1 MDHAVPTTHQPSA
14 TPQNE
19 AKFHLFN
26 LLPPELRREIYI
38 LATPP
43 RVVNVQEVG
52 AYSGAWYERLEKFT
66 ETCRTTLIQFRL
78 HPDLAYFAD
87 NWRPSITS
95 KLRSHNQL
103 PLEAYG
109 FTSTKGPYQ
118 PWIPTDDTPDIPST
132 WLASHPDTAWTM
144 TRDASLYSPAPI
156 PPLLHVCSESREML
170 KKYGYQLAFDTRTDE
185 PHTWFHFER
194 DILSI
199 RFVSSALP
207 NVLVNEG
214 WDIGLFRPVDL
225 LRVKR
230 LAIKNGFQTVAR
242 NGDWI
247 ISDTSRM
254 MRLVP
259 NLKDLFFVVWD
270 PDDVVHNT
278 DEPINPRDHHICI
291 PVDEL
296 DFMPLLSR
304 RYEDYSSHAIYH
316 RIKTFKKRNGP
327 GSNLSRFPYFDYAIN
342 RFRNSLHNYR
352 QTLMSN
358 NGNGSTHQWDVPR
371 VHLVHTC
378 TLGKADYIFSERCKL
393 WKQFNATKRR
403 LARGR
408 ISKLRAKNEESKK
421 IPEYMDI
428 GEAFLGANGPDHDE
442 ERQFFLAN
450 DMSSPWPRLHG
461 DYYNRGNFT
470 LPVCEEELWWLNSAV
485 VFPPRFD
492 IL

>member
-1 MDHAVPTTHQPSA
+1 MDRAVPITHQPSA

-52 AYSGAWYERLEKFT
+52 ACSEAWYERLEKFA

-78 HPDLAYFAD
+78 HPDLAYFAH
-87 NWRPSITS
+87 NWRPSIAS

-109 FTSTKGPYQ
+109 FTSTKGRYQ
-118 PWIPTDDTPDIPST
+118 PWIPTDDTPEIPST
-132 WLASHPDTAWTM
+132 WLASHPDTAWAM

-156 PPLLHVCSESREML
+156 PPFLHVCSESREML
-170 KKYGYQLAFDTRTDE
+170 KKYGYQLAFGTRTDE

-199 RFVSSALP
+199 RFVSSELP

-214 WDIGLFRPVDL
+214 WDIGLFRP
-225 LRVKR
+225 K
-230 LAIKNGFQTVAR
+230 
-242 NGDWI
+242 
-247 ISDTSRM
+247 
-254 MRLVP
+254 
-259 NLKDLFFVVWD
+259 
-270 PDDVVHNT
+270 
-278 DEPINPRDHHICI
+278 
-291 PVDEL
+291 
-296 DFMPLLSR
+296 
-304 RYEDYSSHAIYH
+304 
-316 RIKTFKKRNGP
+316 
-327 GSNLSRFPYFDYAIN
+327 
-342 RFRNSLHNYR
+342 
-352 QTLMSN
+352 LMSD
-358 NGNGSTHQWDVPR
+358 NGNGPTHQWNVPR
-371 VHLVHTC
+371 VRLVHTC
-378 TLGKADYIFSERCKL
+378 TLEKADYIFSERRKL
-393 WKQFNATKRR
+393 WKQFNATKTR

-408 ISKLRAKNEESKK
+408 ISKLRAKNEQSKK
-421 IPEYMDI
+421 IPEYMDV
-428 GEAFLGANGPDHDE
+428 GEAFLRANGPDHDE

-485 VFPPRFD
+485 LFPPR
-492 IL
+492 IKK